1 MSKIKI
7 SDVNARCFDCVYCE
21 DGIDIVIPK
30 NMKMHEEKFY
40 RVKCPECGKVNYVL
54 PVIQIE
60 PIPFDYEDYK
70 NYKNDKDRIK
80 QTIYSS
86 YK

>member
-7 SDVNARCFDCVYCE
+7 SNVIARCFDCVYCE

-30 NMKMHEEKFY
+30 NIKMHEEKFY
-40 RVKCPECGKVNYVL
+40 RVKCPECGKVNYIL

-60 PIPFDYEDYK
+60 PVPFDYEDYK
-70 NYKNDKDRIK
+70 NIKDDKNKII
-80 QTIYSS
+80 QIIYSS
-86 YK
+86 YQ